1 VRLDCRLLEAA
12 LAADQA
18 QLRQLESQRRFAASQ
33 LARAN
38 NLQRR
43 NSISEEDLE
52 RRQTELETLQGQLS
66 AQQARAAQSRI
77 KTEHC
82 EIRAP
87 FRAVVTA
94 RLASEG
100 DLASPGTPLLQL
112 VQLDDLE
119 LTAQLRDEEAA
130 ALLPDARYWFEY
142 QGQRVPVRLRRVLP
156 LVDATTRS
164 REARFILD
172 TVGDLPAGAAG
183 RLVWQAPSPAVPAS
197 LLVRRGDQLGLFLH
211 ADGKARFHALPNA
224 LEGQP
229 ASVSL
234 PPRSQ
239 VIVQG
244 RQGLADGD
252 VVSLARQADR
262 PEPAR

>member
-1 VRLDCRLLEAA
+1 
-12 LAADQA
+12 
-18 QLRQLESQRRFAASQ
+18 
-33 LARAN
+33 
-38 NLQRR
+38 
-43 NSISEEDLE
+43 
-52 RRQTELETLQGQLS
+52 
-66 AQQARAAQSRI
+66 
-77 KTEHC
+77 
-82 EIRAP
+82 
-87 FRAVVTA
+87 
-94 RLASEG
+94 
-100 DLASPGTPLLQL
+100 LQL

-119 LTAQLRDEEAA
+119 LSAQLRDEEAA

-142 QGQRVPVRLRRVLP
+142 QGRRVPVRLRRVLP

-172 TVGDLPAGAAG
+172 KMDELPAGAAG
-183 RLVWQAPSPAVPAS
+183 RLVWQAPSPAVPAN

-229 ASVSL
+229 AIVSL
-234 PPRSQ
+234 PSRSE

-252 VVSLARQADR
+252 VVSLARQAD
-262 PEPAR
+262 